1 MCEIYNQAFKFT
13 RLSLRFVNKTLLAN
27 HKQAALLS
35 ATSSSGTQIKVVVQE
50 KCIFCVFCIN

>member
-1 MCEIYNQAFKFT
+1 MCEEYNQVFKFT

-35 ATSSSGTQIKVVVQE
+35 ATDSSGKL
-50 KCIFCVFCIN
+50 CILCKINQMSTHFSL

>member
-1 MCEIYNQAFKFT
+1 MCEEYNQAFKFT

-35 ATSSSGTQIKVVVQE
+35 AQVVQE
-50 KCIFCVFCIN
+50 SCVFCIN